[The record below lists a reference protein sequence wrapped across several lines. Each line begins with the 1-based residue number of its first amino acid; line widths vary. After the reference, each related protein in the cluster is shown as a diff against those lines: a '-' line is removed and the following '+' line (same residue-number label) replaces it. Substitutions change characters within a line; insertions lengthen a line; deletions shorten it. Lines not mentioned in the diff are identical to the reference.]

1 MRTSEVREAFIQ
13 YFEKNGHTRVHSSS
27 LIPPT
32 DPTLLFT
39 NSGMVQ
45 FKDCLL
51 GTEVRDYNRATSAQ
65 RCMRVSGK
73 HNDLE
78 TVGRTAR
85 HHTFFEMLG
94 NFSFGDYFKE
104 EAIAFGWEF
113 LVDVCGL
120 DPDRMWITIFREDD
134 EAFELWQKTVGVPA
148 ERIVRMDEEDN
159 FWAMG
164 DTGPCGPCSELIY
177 DQGPE
182 VWGGPPGCGGPEE
195 QGDRFLELWNLVFMQ
210 YDRDASG
217 TLNPLPAPSIDTG
230 MGLERLAAVIQGKV
244 SNYDIDLLRPIIGW
258 VEELAGREYGADP
271 TSDVSFRVVTDHV
284 RATTFMVADG
294 ILPSNVGRGYVLRQI
309 LRRGARHGKLLGL
322 EESFLH
328 RGVGL
333 VVDLMIV
340 AYPEVVQ
347 AENYAARVIL
357 HEEERFSHTLQ
368 YGIRVL
374 DEEIERIKEANE
386 TTLPGTVAFKLHDT
400 YGFPLD
406 LTRDIC
412 EDKGLGL
419 DESGFHSAMEEQ
431 RAKARASWKGTGVEA
446 VKVVYRQMAD
456 ELGQVSFLGYETLS
470 SEATVKAIIKGEDS
484 VEEASEGEAVEV
496 VLDATP
502 FYGES
507 GGQVGD
513 NGALYNDNV
522 TVEVDDTQIPVEG
535 LIVHSATVTRG
546 RLGVGEPVTAQ
557 VDAGRRAAIVRN
569 HSGTHLLNL
578 ALRQVLGD
586 HVKQAGSLVDPSRL
600 RFDFAHFSRI
610 TEREMERIEAIVNEL
625 VQANHPVEVSYMVL
639 EEALAT
645 GAQAVFGEKY
655 PEHDVR
661 MVQMGDSRE
670 LCGGTHAGATGEI
683 GLLKV
688 THEGS
693 VAAGVRRIE
702 ALTGQGAYG
711 YVKREEG
718 ELAAVQEL
726 PKAQPFE
733 VADKVKRLA
742 ERVKELER
750 ELKRLQERIAVGTT
764 MDMTQE
770 VTEVD
775 GVKVLAVKVDD
786 LDVPAMRAFVDTGK
800 ARLKSG
806 VLVVGGVVDEKA
818 SLIAG
823 VTDDLTDR
831 IHAGEIAKAVAARVG
846 GSGGGR
852 ADMAQAGG
860 KDVAKLQEAIDAVP
874 SIVREQLAS

>member
-94 NFSFGDYFKE
+94 NFSFGNYFKE

-134 EAFELWQKTVGVPA
+134 EALELWQKTVGVPA

-333 VVDLMIV
+333 VVDLMKD

-357 HEEERFSHTLQ
+357 HEEERFSNTLQ

-419 DESGFHSAMEEQ
+419 DESGFHSAMEGQ

-446 VKVVYRQMAD
+446 VKAVYRQVAD

-513 NGALYNDNV
+513 KGALHNDNV

-535 LIVHSATVTRG
+535 LIVHTSTVTRG
-546 RLGVGEPVTAQ
+546 RLGVGDSVTAQ

-726 PKAQPFE
+726 LKAQPFE

-764 MDMTQE
+764 LDMTQE
-770 VTEVD
+770 VIEVD

-806 VLVVGGVVDEKA
+806 VLVVGGVVNEKA

>member
-51 GTEVRDYNRATSAQ
+51 GTELRDYNRATSAQ

-120 DPDRMWITIFREDD
+120 DPDRMWITVFREDD

-333 VVDLMIV
+333 VVDLMKD

-357 HEEERFSHTLQ
+357 HEEERFSSTLQ

-446 VKVVYRQMAD
+446 VKAVFRQVAD
-456 ELGQVSFLGYETLS
+456 DVGEVSFLGYETLS

-610 TEREMERIEAIVNEL
+610 TEREMERIEVIVNEL

-726 PKAQPFE
+726 LKAQPFE

-750 ELKRLQERIAVGTT
+750 ELKRLQERIAVGTIL
-764 MDMTQE
+764 DMTQE

-786 LDVPAMRAFVDTGK
+786 LDVPAMRTFVDTGK

-806 VLVVGGVVDEKA
+806 VLVVGGIVDEKA

>member
-1 MRTSEVREAFIQ
+1 MRTSEIREAFIQ
-13 YFEKNGHTRVHSSS
+13 YFEKNGHARVHSSS

-134 EAFELWQKTVGVPA
+134 EALELWQKVVGVPA

-230 MGLERLAAVIQGKV
+230 MGLERLAAVIQGKI
-244 SNYDIDLLRPIIGW
+244 SNYDIDLLRPIISW
-258 VEELAGREYGADP
+258 VEELTGQEYGTDP

-309 LRRGARHGKLLGL
+309 LRRGARHGKLLGI
-322 EESFLH
+322 EAPFLH

-333 VVDLMIV
+333 VVDLMKD

-347 AENYAARVIL
+347 AEDYAARVIL
-357 HEEERFSHTLQ
+357 HEEERFSNTLQ
-368 YGIRVL
+368 YGVRVL

-412 EDKGLGL
+412 EDEGLGI
-419 DESGFHSAMEEQ
+419 DESEFHSAMEEQ

-446 VKVVYRQMAD
+446 VKAVFRQVAD

-513 NGALYNDNV
+513 KGALHNDNV

-535 LIVHSATVTRG
+535 LIVHSATVSRG
-546 RLGVGEPVTAQ
+546 RLGVGDSITAQ

-625 VQANHPVEVSYMVL
+625 VQANHPVEVSYMIL

-726 PKAQPFE
+726 LKAQPFE

-750 ELKRLQERIAVGTT
+750 ELKHLQERIAVGTT
-764 MDMTQE
+764 LDMTQE
-770 VTEVD
+770 VIEVD

-786 LDVPAMRAFVDTGK
+786 LDVPAMRTFVDTGK

-806 VLVVGGVVDEKA
+806 VLVVGGIVDEKA

>member
-51 GTEVRDYNRATSAQ
+51 GTELRDYNRATSAQ

-94 NFSFGDYFKE
+94 NFSFGNYFKE

-120 DPDRMWITIFREDD
+120 DPDRMWITVFREDD

-271 TSDVSFRVVTDHV
+271 TSDVSFRVVADHV

-333 VVDLMIV
+333 VVDLMKD

-357 HEEERFSHTLQ
+357 HEEERFSNTLQ

-446 VKVVYRQMAD
+446 VKAVFRQVAD
-456 ELGQVSFLGYETLS
+456 DVGEVSFLGYETLS

-610 TEREMERIEAIVNEL
+610 TEREMERIEVIVNEL

-726 PKAQPFE
+726 LKAQPFE

-750 ELKRLQERIAVGTT
+750 ELKRLQERIAVGTIL
-764 MDMTQE
+764 DMTQE

-786 LDVPAMRAFVDTGK
+786 LDVPAMRTFVDTGK

-806 VLVVGGVVDEKA
+806 VLVVGGIVDEKA

>member
-51 GTEVRDYNRATSAQ
+51 GTELRDSNRATSAQ

-217 TLNPLPAPSIDTG
+217 NLNPLPAPSIDTG

-244 SNYDIDLLRPIIGW
+244 SNYDIDLLRPIIDW
-258 VEELAGREYGADP
+258 VEELTGQEYGADP
-271 TSDVSFRVVTDHV
+271 TSDVSFRVVADHV

-333 VVDLMIV
+333 VVDLMKD
-340 AYPEVVQ
+340 AYPGVVQ

-357 HEEERFSHTLQ
+357 HEEERFSSTLQ

-412 EDKGLGL
+412 EDEGLGL

-446 VKVVYRQMAD
+446 VKAVFRQVAD
-456 ELGQVSFLGYETLS
+456 DVGEVSFLGYETLS

-496 VLDATP
+496 VLNATP

-513 NGALYNDNV
+513 
-522 TVEVDDTQIPVEG
+522 
-535 LIVHSATVTRG
+535 
-546 RLGVGEPVTAQ
+546 
-557 VDAGRRAAIVRN
+557 
-569 HSGTHLLNL
+569 
-578 ALRQVLGD
+578 
-586 HVKQAGSLVDPSRL
+586 
-600 RFDFAHFSRI
+600 
-610 TEREMERIEAIVNEL
+610 
-625 VQANHPVEVSYMVL
+625 
-639 EEALAT
+639 
-645 GAQAVFGEKY
+645 
-655 PEHDVR
+655 
-661 MVQMGDSRE
+661 
-670 LCGGTHAGATGEI
+670 
-683 GLLKV
+683 
-688 THEGS
+688 
-693 VAAGVRRIE
+693 
-702 ALTGQGAYG
+702 
-711 YVKREEG
+711 
-718 ELAAVQEL
+718 
-726 PKAQPFE
+726 
-733 VADKVKRLA
+733 
-742 ERVKELER
+742 
-750 ELKRLQERIAVGTT
+750 
-764 MDMTQE
+764 
-770 VTEVD
+770 
-775 GVKVLAVKVDD
+775 
-786 LDVPAMRAFVDTGK
+786 
-800 ARLKSG
+800 
-806 VLVVGGVVDEKA
+806 
-818 SLIAG
+818 
-823 VTDDLTDR
+823 
-831 IHAGEIAKAVAARVG
+831 
-846 GSGGGR
+846 
-852 ADMAQAGG
+852 
-860 KDVAKLQEAIDAVP
+860 
-874 SIVREQLAS
+874 

>member
-51 GTEVRDYNRATSAQ
+51 GTELRDYNRATSAQ

-94 NFSFGDYFKE
+94 NFSFGDYFKQ

-217 TLNPLPAPSIDTG
+217 NLNPLPAPSIDTG

-244 SNYDIDLLRPIIGW
+244 SNYDIDLLRPVIGW
-258 VEELAGREYGADP
+258 VEELTGREYGADP
-271 TSDVSFRVVTDHV
+271 TSDVSFRVVADHV

-333 VVDLMIV
+333 VVDLMKD

-357 HEEERFSHTLQ
+357 HEEERFSNTLQ

-446 VKVVYRQMAD
+446 VKAVFRQVAD
-456 ELGQVSFLGYETLS
+456 DVGEVSFLGYETLS
-470 SEATVKAIIKGEDS
+470 SEATVKAIIKGENS
-484 VEEASEGEAVEV
+484 VEEASEGEVVEV

-513 NGALYNDNV
+513 KGTLSNDNV

-535 LIVHSATVTRG
+535 LIVHTSTVSRG
-546 RLGVGEPVTAQ
+546 RLGVGDSVTAQ

-726 PKAQPFE
+726 LKAQPFE

-764 MDMTQE
+764 LDMAEE
-770 VTEVD
+770 VIEVD

-786 LDVPAMRAFVDTGK
+786 LDIPAMRTFVDTGK

-806 VLVVGGVVDEKA
+806 VLVVGGIVDEKA

-831 IHAGEIAKAVAARVG
+831 IHAGEIAKAVAAWVG

>member
-1 MRTSEVREAFIQ
+1 
-13 YFEKNGHTRVHSSS
+13 
-27 LIPPT
+27 
-32 DPTLLFT
+32 
-39 NSGMVQ
+39 
-45 FKDCLL
+45 
-51 GTEVRDYNRATSAQ
+51 
-65 RCMRVSGK
+65 
-73 HNDLE
+73 
-78 TVGRTAR
+78 
-85 HHTFFEMLG
+85 
-94 NFSFGDYFKE
+94 
-104 EAIAFGWEF
+104 
-113 LVDVCGL
+113 
-120 DPDRMWITIFREDD
+120 
-134 EAFELWQKTVGVPA
+134 
-148 ERIVRMDEEDN
+148 
-159 FWAMG
+159 
-164 DTGPCGPCSELIY
+164 
-177 DQGPE
+177 
-182 VWGGPPGCGGPEE
+182 
-195 QGDRFLELWNLVFMQ
+195 
-210 YDRDASG
+210 
-217 TLNPLPAPSIDTG
+217 
-230 MGLERLAAVIQGKV
+230 
-244 SNYDIDLLRPIIGW
+244 
-258 VEELAGREYGADP
+258 
-271 TSDVSFRVVTDHV
+271 
-284 RATTFMVADG
+284 
-294 ILPSNVGRGYVLRQI
+294 
-309 LRRGARHGKLLGL
+309 
-322 EESFLH
+322 
-328 RGVGL
+328 
-333 VVDLMIV
+333 
-340 AYPEVVQ
+340 
-347 AENYAARVIL
+347 
-357 HEEERFSHTLQ
+357 
-368 YGIRVL
+368 
-374 DEEIERIKEANE
+374 
-386 TTLPGTVAFKLHDT
+386 
-400 YGFPLD
+400 
-406 LTRDIC
+406 
-412 EDKGLGL
+412 
-419 DESGFHSAMEEQ
+419 
-431 RAKARASWKGTGVEA
+431 
-446 VKVVYRQMAD
+446 
-456 ELGQVSFLGYETLS
+456 
-470 SEATVKAIIKGEDS
+470 
-484 VEEASEGEAVEV
+484 
-496 VLDATP
+496 DATP

-513 NGALYNDNV
+513 KGTLSNDNV

-535 LIVHSATVTRG
+535 LIVHTSTVTRG

-726 PKAQPFE
+726 LKAQPFE

-750 ELKRLQERIAVGTT
+750 ELKRLQERIAIGTT
-764 MDMTQE
+764 LDMAE
-770 VTEVD
+770 KVTEVD

-786 LDVPAMRAFVDTGK
+786 LDIPAMRTFVDTGK

-818 SLIAG
+818 SLITG

>member
-13 YFEKNGHTRVHSSS
+13 YFERNGHTRVHSSS

-51 GTEVRDYNRATSAQ
+51 GTELRDYNRATSAQ

-94 NFSFGDYFKE
+94 NFSFGDYFKQK
-104 EAIAFGWEF
+104 AIAFGWEF

-134 EAFELWQKTVGVPA
+134 EAFELWQNTVGVPA

-217 TLNPLPAPSIDTG
+217 NLNPLPAPSIDTG

-271 TSDVSFRVVTDHV
+271 TSDVSFRVVADHV

-309 LRRGARHGKLLGL
+309 LRRGARHGKLLGI
-322 EESFLH
+322 EAPFLH

-333 VVDLMIV
+333 VVDLMKD

-357 HEEERFSHTLQ
+357 HEEERFSSTLQ

-374 DEEIERIKEANE
+374 DEEIERIKEASE

-446 VKVVYRQMAD
+446 VKAVFRQVAD
-456 ELGQVSFLGYETLS
+456 DVGEVSFLGYETLS

-513 NGALYNDNV
+513 KGTLSNDNV

-535 LIVHSATVTRG
+535 LIVHTSTVSRG
-546 RLGVGEPVTAQ
+546 RLGVGDSVTAQ

-625 VQANHPVEVSYMVL
+625 VQANHPVEISYMVL

-683 GLLKV
+683 GLLKL

-726 PKAQPFE
+726 LKAQPFE

-764 MDMTQE
+764 LDMAEE

-775 GVKVLAVKVDD
+775 GVKVLAIKVDD
-786 LDVPAMRAFVDTGK
+786 LDIPAMRTFVDTGK

-806 VLVVGGVVDEKA
+806 VLVVGGIVDEKA